1 MAYDYSELVE
11 KTKRWAEQ
19 ALSAGWINSETAQT
33 LSDFDTRTPEA
44 LFNHNG
50 SRPLIVAFMGG
61 TGVGKSS
68 LLNRLA
74 GKAIAKA
81 GIERPT
87 SREVTLFHHQDIA
100 IQHLPEKLPIEK
112 IRIAQ
117 HEDESKKN
125 IVWIDM
131 PDFDSTEQSNK
142 ALVFEWLPHIDVLIY
157 VVSPE
162 RYRDEKAWRLLMSEG
177 NRHAWLFVLN
187 QWDRGQQAQYEDF
200 KQQLGKAGFV
210 EPIIFKTVCG
220 DTPYPDE
227 FDALQSTILSLSNKH
242 IVAELEQ
249 RGLQVRKDELRQ
261 KLQDSLQV
269 LGSHP
274 AFKKA
279 ANLWENQWQATSGQL
294 QQGFV
299 WPIQK
304 LATYYADHA
313 ADLIANPATGP
324 AQTDQAADA
333 LWDDWAQARFGDAL
347 DEFVFKVNELGLPV
361 APLKKQLASVRSKAP
376 KIIQTQSEL
385 HVREALAHPGNSLH
399 RAFLKFVRICEI
411 ILPLAA
417 IAWVGDEILVGY
429 YESNETHD
437 HYLGVDFAIHSSLLI
452 LISWLIP
459 WYILKKLKPSLEK
472 SALRGLTKG
481 LDNAISMIDGEV
493 LQIVETVSEQHTAQ
507 LKQIAQISEECSA
520 GDGYKPEKISG
531 DNPLTRMLIN

>member
-1 MAYDYSELVE
+1 MAYDYSDLVE

-19 ALSAGWINSETAQT
+19 ALAAGWLNQEAAQA
-33 LSDFDTRTPEA
+33 LCDFDARTPEA

-87 SREVTLFHHQDIA
+87 SREVTLFHHKDIA
-100 IQHLPEKLPIEK
+100 INHLPEKLPIEK

-117 HEDESKKN
+117 HEDETKKN

-210 EPIIFKTVCG
+210 EPIIFKTVCAES
-220 DTPYPDE
+220 PYPDE
-227 FDALQSTILSLSNKH
+227 FASLESTILSLSNKH
-242 IVAELEQ
+242 VVAELEQ
-249 RGLQVRKDELRQ
+249 RGTQIRKDELRQ
-261 KLQDSLQV
+261 KLQASLQI

-279 ANLWENQWQATSGQL
+279 EELWETQWQTTSGQL
-294 QQGFV
+294 RQGFV

-313 ADLIANPATGP
+313 ADLMGNPPANS
-324 AQTDQAADA
+324 AQSDSTANA

-347 DEFVFKVNELGLPV
+347 DEFVIKVDELGLPV
-361 APLKKQLASVRSKAP
+361 TPLKNQLAIVRSKAP
-376 KIIQTQSEL
+376 KIIQAQSEL
-385 HVREALAHPGNSLH
+385 HVRQALAHPGNVLH
-399 RAFLKFVRICEI
+399 RVFLKFVRFCEI
-411 ILPLAA
+411 VLPLAA
-417 IAWVGDEILVGY
+417 IAWVGYQVFVGY
-429 YESNETHD
+429 YDSNTTD
-437 HYLGVDFAIHSSLLI
+437 KAYLGVDFAVHSSLLI

-459 WYILKKLKPSLEK
+459 WFILKKLKPSLEK
-472 SALRGLTKG
+472 SAIRGLNKG

-493 LQIVETVSEQHTAQ
+493 LGIVEAITEQHTTQ
-507 LKQIAQISEECSA
+507 LRQIAEISEQCSA
-520 GDGYKPEKISG
+520 GEGYKPEKLSSE
-531 DNPLTRMLIN
+531 NPLTRMLIN

>member
-19 ALSAGWINSETAQT
+19 ALSAGWINTETAQT
-33 LSDFDTRTPEA
+33 LSDFDARTPEA

-87 SREVTLFHHQDIA
+87 SREVTLYHHKDIA
-100 IQHLPEKLPIEK
+100 INHLPEKLPIEK

-117 HEDESKKN
+117 HEDIAKKN

-220 DTPYPDE
+220 ESTYPDE
-227 FDALQSTILSLSNKH
+227 FADLQSTILSLSNKH
-242 IVAELEQ
+242 VVAELEQ
-249 RGLQVRKDELRQ
+249 RGTQVRKDELRQ
-261 KLQDSLQV
+261 KLQNGLQK

-279 ANLWENQWQATSGQL
+279 ETLWEAQWQTTSDQL

-304 LATYYADHA
+304 LAAYYADHA
-313 ADLIANPATGP
+313 ADLIGNPSTNSAQSDSTAN
-324 AQTDQAADA
+324 A

-347 DEFVFKVNELGLPV
+347 DEFVVKVDELGLPV
-361 APLKKQLASVRSKAP
+361 APLKNQLALARTKAP
-376 KIIQTQSEL
+376 KIVQAQSEL
-385 HVREALAHPGNSLH
+385 HVRQALAHPGNVLH
-399 RAFLKFVRICEI
+399 RAFLKFVRFCEI
-411 ILPLAA
+411 VLPLAA
-417 IAWVGDEILVGY
+417 IAWVGYQVFVGY
-429 YESNETHD
+429 YDSNATHD
-437 HYLGVDFAIHSSLLI
+437 HYLGIDFAIHSSLLI

-459 WYILKKLKPSLEK
+459 WFILKKLKPSLEK
-472 SALRGLTKG
+472 SALRGLNKG
-481 LDNAISMIDGEV
+481 LENAINMIDGEV
-493 LQIVETVSEQHTAQ
+493 LNIVETVTQQHTVQ
-507 LKQIAQISEECSA
+507 LKQITEITEQCSA
-520 GDGYKPEKISG
+520 GEGYKPEKTGS